1 MPKADDQMQNSW
13 VTSREA
19 RTFRSFLDDLRARG
33 RSDRTCVEYASDWRN
48 YSRWF
53 YETNGERFQVGKITA
68 LDVKDF
74 KRSCQAN
81 PHTPAT
87 INRRLVFLKSYCRF
101 AADCKQLL
109 GDTLRAIERVP
120 LIKRQSLAPRSL
132 TRLQIRK
139 YLREVEKRAPVRD
152 QALIKLLLYTGIRV
166 GEIARLELAD
176 LQVSPRKGTL
186 TVRSSVA
193 KRAKERA
200 VPIPLEAR
208 QILADYLSERS
219 SKTNYVFA
227 GQRGSLTI
235 DGVAWIVKKYGR
247 FASVEISPHVLRHT
261 FAYSYLENNQNDLV
275 GLAKILGQIQWR
287 RHRFT
292 RRSGWRT
299 WRPLSKTSNSIERL
313 ASTPVFYRDKKRR
326 QKFMISGRNR

>member
-1 MPKADDQMQNSW
+1 MPKADDQLRNSW
-13 VTSREA
+13 APATEA
-19 RTFRSFLDDLRARG
+19 RTFRAFLDDLQARG
-33 RSDRTCVEYASDWRN
+33 RSERTCEEYTSDWRN

-53 YETNGERFQVGKITA
+53 YDANGERFQIGKITE

-74 KRSCQAN
+74 KRSCQAHS
-81 PHTPAT
+81 HTSAT

-101 AADCKQLL
+101 AADRKQLS
-109 GDTLRAIERVP
+109 GDTLRTIERVP

-132 TRLQIRK
+132 TRPQIRK

-152 QALIKLLLYTGIRV
+152 QALIKLLLYTGIRA
-166 GEIARLELAD
+166 GEVARLELAD

-186 TVRSSVA
+186 MVRSAVA

-208 QILADYLSERS
+208 QILSDYLSDRRS
-219 SKTNYVFA
+219 KSSYVFA
-227 GQRGSLTI
+227 GQRGSLTV

-247 FASVEISPHVLRHT
+247 FASVEITPHVLRHT

-275 GLAKILGQIQWR
+275 GLAKILGHDSVETTQIYTQ
-287 RHRFT
+287 
-292 RRSGWRT
+292 
-299 WRPLSKTSNSIERL
+299 KRL
-313 ASTPVFYRDKKRR
+313 ADLETAVENVKFY
-326 QKFMISGRNR
+326 

>member
-1 MPKADDQMQNSW
+1 MPKADDQLQNPS
-13 VTSREA
+13 VTAREA
-19 RTFRSFLDDLRARG
+19 RTFRAFLDDLRARG
-33 RSDRTCVEYASDWRN
+33 RSERTCEEYTSDWRN

-53 YETNGERFQVGKITA
+53 YDTNGERFQIGRITA

-74 KRSCQAN
+74 KRSCQAHS
-81 PHTPAT
+81 HTPAT

-101 AADCKQLL
+101 AADCKQLS

-132 TRLQIRK
+132 TRPQIRK

-152 QALIKLLLYTGIRV
+152 QALIKLLLYTGIRA
-166 GEIARLELAD
+166 GEVARLELAD

-186 TVRSSVA
+186 MVRSIVA

-208 QILADYLSERS
+208 QILSDCLSDRKSKS
-219 SKTNYVFA
+219 SSVFV
-227 GQRGSLTI
+227 GQRGSLTV

-247 FASVEISPHVLRHT
+247 FASVEITPHLLRHT
-261 FAYSYLENNQNDLV
+261 FAYSLHIRRTAQMPADRLV
-275 GLAKILGQIQWR
+275 MRQIKDILRLRHDAGLSLREIA
-287 RHRFT
+287 
-292 RRSGWRT
+292 RSLNLR
-299 WRPLSKTSNSIERL
+299 SE
-313 ASTPVFYRDKKRR
+313 
-326 QKFMISGRNR
+326 